1 MLLPAARVAKSC
13 SRRLDKKCRQPA
25 AAAAAAARSLFLVL
39 VAGPIPIAMAP
50 SIWVPLLL
58 PLDRPAPCFS
68 VCLRT
73 LLAKLC

>member
-1 MLLPAARVAKSC
+1 MLLPAVRVAKSC
-13 SRRLDKKCRQPA
+13 SRRLDKKCRQS
-25 AAAAAAARSLFLVL
+25 AAAAAARSLFLVL